1 MTQPQAEGHT
11 AVRCSAWLGV
21 RRAVMREPAKPPCG
35 LADDARKA
43 VTPKLMTATVMLELS
58 HDCRSQRK
66 TQDEL
71 SRDDL
76 GDA

>member
-1 MTQPQAEGHT
+1 
-11 AVRCSAWLGV
+11 
-21 RRAVMREPAKPPCG
+21 
-35 LADDARKA
+35 
-43 VTPKLMTATVMLELS
+43 MTATVMLELS